1 MGPDLTPNPRQQRVL
16 DYVREHHHAS
26 VEMLAKN
33 LVVTT
38 QTVRRDLKLL
48 TDAGLV
54 GRYHGGVSLKSSTE
68 NIDYAERKALNREAK
83 QRIAQCVASTVPE
96 GASLIINIGTTTEEV
111 ARALLSHN
119 GLRVVTNNLNVAS
132 ILSGNPNCEVII
144 AGGSVRRGDLG
155 IVGEAT
161 IDFIRQFRVDIGII
175 GISSIEAD
183 GTLRDY
189 DYREVKTAQTIIAQ
203 SDQVWLV
210 ADKSKFQRRA
220 LVRLAHLSQVNALFT
235 DARVTPEFTRVLSES
250 GTRLYLADCMG
261 RSRPSRRKTAKG

>member
-1 MGPDLTPNPRQQRVL
+1 MTPNPRQQRLL
-16 DYVREHHHAS
+16 DYVRAQHHAS
-26 VEMLAKN
+26 VETLATN
-33 LVVTT
+33 LGVTT

-68 NIDYAERKALNREAK
+68 NIDYAQRKALNREAK
-83 QRIAQCVASTVPE
+83 QRIAKCVAGAVPA

-132 ILSGNPNCEVII
+132 ILAGNSNCEVIV
-144 AGGSVRRGDLG
+144 AGGSVRRRDLG

-189 DYREVKTAQTIIAQ
+189 DYREVKAAQTIIAQ

-235 DARVTPEFTRVLSES
+235 DAPVSAHFMRVLSKS
-250 GTRLYLADCMG
+250 GTRLYVADDAG
-261 RSRPSRRKTAKG
+261 RRRPTRRTAFKE